1 MNLAFKIMAFS
12 IFLNVSIGIMMVA
25 ITDIEGC
32 PIFGESTD
40 SRCYQPERMGGLK
53 SDNDIYSGFISDMN
67 QTVTPE
73 SSLADKGDDV
83 YRVLDLMNLGFIQ
96 RILNAITN
104 YMYGFV
110 VLLEEIFGSYLND
123 GTNTLLF
130 GEPGKP
136 FGLIYLTMTF
146 IYIITALSLWTG
158 RNYNE

>member
-32 PIFGESTD
+32 PIFGD
-40 SRCYQPERMGGLK
+40 SSMEPGSDCYQPERTAGLS
-53 SDNDIYSGFISDMN
+53 SDNDIYSGFIGDMN

-96 RILNAITN
+96 RILNAITD

-110 VLLEEIFGSYLND
+110 VLLDEIFGSYLNER
-123 GTNTLLF
+123 TNTLLF
-130 GEPGKP
+130 GKP
-136 FGLIYLTMTF
+136 FGFAYLTMTF